1 MGTAL
6 KLTGALHTHLSGHQ
20 TSSHRHRKKED
31 SIAISPSDFAR
42 SERQASLG
50 FAAAH
55 FSGIQTPRGDGSWA
69 QLGDLDAKE
78 SCGVEGERF
87 IALGL

>member
-31 SIAISPSDFAR
+31 SIAISPSDF
-42 SERQASLG
+42 
-50 FAAAH
+50 
-55 FSGIQTPRGDGSWA
+55 SGIQTPRGDGSWA

>member
-1 MGTAL
+1 M
-6 KLTGALHTHLSGHQ
+6 
-20 TSSHRHRKKED
+20 TSRRHGKKED
-31 SIAISPSDFAR
+31 GNAISPSGFAR
-42 SERQASLG
+42 SERQTRLG

-55 FSGIQTPRGDGSWA
+55 FGEIQTPRGGGCWA

-87 IALGL
+87 IALGFVEKVTKS